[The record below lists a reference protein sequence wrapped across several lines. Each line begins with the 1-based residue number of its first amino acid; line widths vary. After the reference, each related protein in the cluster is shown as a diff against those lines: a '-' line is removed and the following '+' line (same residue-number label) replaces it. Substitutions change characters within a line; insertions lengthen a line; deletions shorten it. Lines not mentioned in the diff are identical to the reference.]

1 MDPKYHLDSKVSS
14 LDSFQSLNG
23 LILDDHPV
31 TCIGYKMMLEAAFN
45 QKGLSD
51 ISLAIANSLKQ
62 AHQLVCQ
69 KASRGLHYDFVFLDI
84 RLPPYP
90 QENMFSGE
98 DIGKLLRKVSR
109 QTKILVFTSLQNPYR
124 LRSILKSLNPEAL
137 VLKTEVCDKKLV
149 TALTKAMNGVPYYSP
164 SILKIIKNQLIRD
177 NEITPPERKFLY
189 LLSTGVQSK
198 EIPKHLPWS
207 VSKVEKQKR
216 ILKEK
221 LGVEEK
227 SSWSLIHKAK
237 ELGII

>member
-1 MDPKYHLDSKVSS
+1 MIPKYHFDSNSSS
-14 LDSFQSLNG
+14 LSSFQNLNG
-23 LILDDHPV
+23 LILDDHLV
-31 TCIGYKMMLEAAFN
+31 TCIGYKMILEEACL
-45 QKGLSD
+45 QKEIPQLS
-51 ISLAIANSLKQ
+51 ITLAHTLKQ
-62 AHQLVCQ
+62 AYDLIFA
-69 KASRGLHYDFVFLDI
+69 KASCDLQYDFVFLDI
-84 RLPPYP
+84 RLPPF
-90 QENMFSGE
+90 QEKNIFSGE
-98 DIGKLLRKVSR
+98 DIGKMLRRVSKR
-109 QTKILVFTSLQNPYR
+109 TKILVLTSLQNPYR
-124 LRSILKSLNPEAL
+124 LRSILKSLNPEVL

-149 TALTKAMNGVPYYSP
+149 KALTKALNGVPYYSP
-164 SILKIIKNQLIRD
+164 TILKIIKNQLISD

-189 LLSTGVQSK
+189 LLSTGVRSK

>member
-1 MDPKYHLDSKVSS
+1 MDPKYHMDYKEETLE
-14 LDSFQSLNG
+14 SFQILNG

-31 TCIGYKMMLEAAFN
+31 TCIGYKMMLDAACLR
-45 QKGLSD
+45 KEIPELR
-51 ISLAIANSLKQ
+51 LAMVHTLKQ
-62 AHQLVCQ
+62 AYKIINE
-69 KASRGLHYDFVFLDI
+69 KASRGLNYDFVFLDI

-90 QENMFSGE
+90 KEGVFSGE
-98 DIGKLLRKVSR
+98 DIGRLLRRVSK

-137 VLKTEVCDKKLV
+137 VLKTEVCDKKLI
-149 TALTKAMNGVPYYSP
+149 TALTKALNGVPYYSP
-164 SILKIIKNQLIRD
+164 SILKIIKNQLITD

>member
-31 TCIGYKMMLEAAFN
+31 TCIGYKMMLEAACI
-45 QKGLSD
+45 QKNVPE
-51 ISLAIANSLKQ
+51 ISLAMAHSLEEAYGLILEK
-62 AHQLVCQ
+62 
-69 KASRGLHYDFVFLDI
+69 STRGTYYDFVFLDI

-90 QENMFSGE
+90 KENIFSGE
-98 DIGKLLRKVSR
+98 DIGKLLRRVSQR
-109 QTKILVFTSLQNPYR
+109 TKILVLTSLQNPYR